1 MLAFIVAA
9 SNRMPPGN
17 HDRTSGYTLEVTHR
31 AQEKEGNCAM
41 LGFAF
46 HDGSLF
52 KRIRHAPCIW
62 ALHASMAPQCMHTH
76 ARTVYG
82 CGHQTDFLGA
92 PECRPQGLLAGAEVA
107 VLLGGALRDTR
118 PLLLGWAAPGLIHK
132 VDIQLLDV
140 PAIAWQRRGST
151 ARQRSSSRIQRSGVA
166 LHRRASHGAACEP
179 AAEHHWVVG
188 QQPGQR
194 DPSFS
199 PHRGND
205 EAQSQLAACRLGQ
218 RPNTGTRHWH
228 DVPCSPT
235 LPMQDSV
242 HSNWRTHCWRMCS
255 AA

>member
-62 ALHASMAPQCMHTH
+62 ALHASMAPQCMHTY

-151 ARQRSSSRIQRSGVA
+151 ARQRSSSRVKGLDLHCTGERATGLAVNLPRSATGCTEPVSSMQTT
-166 LHRRASHGAACEP
+166 RP
-179 AAEHHWVVG
+179 AAQHWY
-188 QQPGQR
+188 
-194 DPSFS
+194 
-199 PHRGND
+199 
-205 EAQSQLAACRLGQ
+205 
-218 RPNTGTRHWH
+218 
-228 DVPCSPT
+228 PT
-235 LPMQDSV
+235 LV
-242 HSNWRTHCWRMCS
+242 
-255 AA
+255 